1 MLRGVRTHPAIA
13 SRAGVD
19 MLSSPDVAST
29 LVMSPSFEPWLAG
42 RQPSRCGGVPQVTT
56 RCGNRRASTRAAR
69 SGPGVQEKA
78 MATAS
83 LSPSSL
89 PLALITLHG
98 VRRRHVDL
106 GRLASAICCY

>member
-1 MLRGVRTHPAIA
+1 
-13 SRAGVD
+13 
-19 MLSSPDVAST
+19 
-29 LVMSPSFEPWLAG
+29 
-42 RQPSRCGGVPQVTT
+42 
-56 RCGNRRASTRAAR
+56 
-69 SGPGVQEKA
+69 